1 MSADE
6 MVSIPPTQKQAG
18 FSDHALGRPRLGN
31 LNAGALLTAL
41 VLAWFAFLVLFPLG
55 AIVRGAFREGF
66 TVFLAAL
73 STPEAGHAFR
83 LTLVITVISVIFNVF
98 FGVAMSLVLA
108 RQRFPGVTLLSAI
121 VDLPFAVSP
130 VVAGFMFIILFGPD
144 GWLGRWFEAGGIR
157 IVFALPGMIL
167 VTMFVTLPFVTR
179 EVVPVLMEAGL
190 EQEEAASTLGA
201 GSRRTFRRVTLPT
214 IKWGLSYGIALTTAR
229 ALGEFGAV
237 LVVSGSII
245 RRTQTTTLHIHQ
257 EFTDFH
263 YEGAFSA
270 SLVLA
275 AVSFCM
281 LIAME
286 LMRRRADA
294 RRG

>member
-1 MSADE
+1 MSADDTVPISTAE
-6 MVSIPPTQKQAG
+6 TPAG
-18 FSDHALGRPRLGN
+18 FSGHAPGHPKSGG
-31 LNAGALLTAL
+31 LNTGAFLTVL
-41 VLAWFAFLVLFPLG
+41 VLAWFALLVLFPLG
-55 AIVRGAFREGF
+55 AVVRGAFREGF

-73 STPEAGHAFR
+73 STPEAGHAFG
-83 LTLVITVISVIFNVF
+83 LTLFITVISVIVNVF

-130 VVAGFMFIILFGPD
+130 VVAGFMFIILFGPE

-179 EVVPVLMEAGL
+179 EVVPVLMEAGV

-201 GSRRTFRRVTLPT
+201 GSRRTFRSVTLPT
-214 IKWGLSYGIALTTAR
+214 VRWGLSYGIALTTAR

-237 LVVSGSII
+237 LVISGSII
-245 RRTQTTTLHIHQ
+245 RRTQTATLHIHQ
-257 EFTDFH
+257 EFTDFD

-275 AVSFCM
+275 AVSFFM

-286 LMRRRADA
+286 LMRRRADE